1 MDIDDVARVIRIEV
15 EEKMLAKGFG
25 EGEGG
30 AADKRCL
37 RSEPAL
43 GAAHGQRLV
52 TEIRIKS
59 AGKAVNNVSLRH
71 VRKSTRGLCCCRLS
85 GYYPLNGRA

>member
-1 MDIDDVARVIRIEV
+1 MDVDNVARVIRIEV
-15 EEKMLAKGFG
+15 EKEVLAKGFG
-25 EGEGG
+25 EGEGRG
-30 AADKRCL
+30 VDKHGL

-52 TEIRIKS
+52 TEIRIQC

-71 VRKSTRGLCCCRLS
+71 VRKSTRGLCCVDFPGTTR
-85 GYYPLNGRA
+85 

>member
-1 MDIDDVARVIRIEV
+1 MDVDNVARVICIEV
-15 EEKMLAKGFG
+15 EKEVLAKGFG
-25 EGEGG
+25 EGE
-30 AADKRCL
+30 ARVVDKRGL
-37 RSEPAL
+37 RSEPTL

-52 TEIRIKS
+52 TEIRIECPS
-59 AGKAVNNVSLRH
+59 KAVNNVSLRH

>member
-1 MDIDDVARVIRIEV
+1 MDVDDVAWVFGIEV
-15 EEKMLAKGFG
+15 EEEVLAKGFG
-25 EGEGG
+25 EGERG
-30 AADKRCL
+30 AADKRGL

-43 GAAHGQRLV
+43 GAAHGQRIV
-52 TEIRIKS
+52 TEIRIECP
-59 AGKAVNNVSLRH
+59 GKAVNNVSLRH

>member
-1 MDIDDVARVIRIEV
+1 MDVDDVARVIRIEV
-15 EEKMLAKGFG
+15 EKEVLAKGFG
-25 EGEGG
+25 EGEQGVV
-30 AADKRCL
+30 DKRCL

-43 GAAHGQRLV
+43 GAAHGERCSAEV
-52 TEIRIKS
+52 CIEC